1 MGLELYLDL
10 LSPACRVVY
19 IFAKANRIPF
29 EYKVVALMKG
39 EQLSEDFGK
48 VNPLKKVP
56 ALKDGDF
63 TMSESIAILQYLAE
77 KYKLSDHWYPANLEK
92 RAKINEFLLWHVNVV
107 RPLMVKDFWFK
118 VMAPTLLGRT
128 APAER
133 LEAVAQEFSTVLDQ
147 FEKTFLQGK
156 TYISGEEISVADVV
170 SFCDLIQM
178 GDVHLS
184 VYNNSNMSLT
194 TRTGQNIF
202 EKRPKMAAWRQNVES
217 HIGLELI
224 NEAQKAAL
232 SAGSYSKDS
241 MDPKGVEWLTARV
254 KLLLP

>member
-170 SFCDLIQM
+170 SFCDLIQ
-178 GDVHLS
+178 
-184 VYNNSNMSLT
+184 T